1 MIIKIKMQEQFEEE
15 CNNAVKAI
23 FDARA
28 SNDYGCRSIKY
39 LLYLIDIA
47 INEYKNLELTVKL
60 CTAISKYM
68 PEYKLR
74 RYTINL
80 CNNEYSEEDM
90 DQEDQNEDQDQE
102 DQKDQEDQA
111 KYQELCSEKYN
122 LEEKI
127 IEKDL
132 EKTYSIKNMNPFI
145 KECEEAI
152 LFHYEEDRT
161 YNDIFKRINYL
172 INLIEKCIDNYEDPD
187 TILRLSTFLTK
198 YANIHFL
205 KMYKDK

>member
-80 CNNEYSEEDM
+80 ESNEYSDTEDI
-90 DQEDQNEDQDQE
+90 DQDQDQDQDQE
-102 DQKDQEDQA
+102 V
-111 KYQELCSEKYN
+111 CSEKYN

-187 TILRLSTFLTK
+187 TILHLSTFLTK
-198 YANIHFL
+198 YANIHFQ